1 MSGGTQPPV
10 ERLTL
15 FDLDNTLL
23 GGDSDYGWAQFLIE
37 QGAVDAEDYER
48 RNAEFF
54 ADYKAGRL
62 DIHAFLEFQLRPLA
76 DNDPATL
83 FAWRERF
90 VAEKILPML
99 LPAGRK
105 LVDERLAAGDL
116 VAVVTATNSFIT
128 RPDGGLRRAPSGRHR
143 ARDHRRPLYRAA
155 DRRALLPGGQAR
167 MPGGLAHRLE
177 SEAFGFRR
185 ILVLQRFA

>member
-1 MSGGTQPPV
+1 MPST

-37 QGAVDAEDYER
+37 EGVVDAEVYER

-76 DNDPATL
+76 ENEPGTL

-90 VAEKILPML
+90 IAEK
-99 LPAGRK
+99 
-105 LVDERLAAGDL
+105 
-116 VAVVTATNSFIT
+116 
-128 RPDGGLRRAPSGRHR
+128 SGRCCCLR
-143 ARDHRRPLYRAA
+143 A
-155 DRRALLPGGQAR
+155 GGWSTSGSPPATSS
-167 MPGGLAHRLE
+167 L
-177 SEAFGFRR
+177 S
-185 ILVLQRFA
+185 